1 MELLMKIERIEKKFS
16 RLPVLQ
22 GVDMEIP
29 AGKIIGLLGPNSSGK
44 TTLMKTIAGL
54 LQPSG
59 GMIEYPRG
67 AARGPESKK
76 TISFLPD
83 QMIFPK
89 WMRVQDAFG
98 YYQDVY
104 PDFSQER
111 AETLISLL
119 ELEPYFKQ
127 KIRKLSKGMQERMA
141 LALTLSRETD
151 VYLLDEPLGGIDPVG
166 KSKVLD
172 ALLAMELKGAGVIIA
187 THLVKDVERVL
198 DSVFF
203 LSRGRIIYQGESEA
217 IREEEGITV
226 EQKYLEVFNHE
237 STV

>member
-1 MELLMKIERIEKKFS
+1 MELLMQIEKIEKNFS
-16 RLPVLQ
+16 RIPVLQ

-29 AGKIIGLLGPNSSGK
+29 SGKIIGLLGPNSSGK

-59 GMIEYPRG
+59 GRIIYPGGAVRG
-67 AARGPESKK
+67 SESRK

-83 QMIFPK
+83 QLSFPK

-98 YYQDVY
+98 YYRDVY

-111 AETLISLL
+111 AEMLIDLL
-119 ELEPYFKQ
+119 ELEPCYQQ
-127 KIRKLSKGMQERMA
+127 KIKKLSKGMQERMA
-141 LALTLSRETD
+141 LALALSRETR

-166 KSKVLD
+166 KAKVLD
-172 ALLAMELKGAGVIIA
+172 ALLTMELKGASVIIT

-198 DSVFF
+198 DSVCF
-203 LSRGRIIYQGESEA
+203 LSKGRIIYQGESEA
-217 IREEEGITV
+217 IREEEGKTV
-226 EQKYLEVFNHE
+226 EQKYLEVFIHE
-237 STV
+237 GTN